1 MVRLMRKTVAGV
13 LLGCV
18 AAGVVFLAD
27 VSFRRLD
34 ANPLDTIELKTYD
47 WRLARTARPHTARRD
62 IALVEIDESSLRNL
76 QANAGRWPW
85 PRAVHSML
93 IDYLARGPAKV
104 IVYDIDFAEADTRT
118 GFEFG
123 GATWSGAESDK
134 ALADSIRAAGN
145 VILLADASYDGESK
159 NAPQVPAPAYP
170 QDVPGVIKRKAL
182 FPPFPALAV
191 AASGL
196 GHNLFILDADGP
208 IRHAL
213 PFVRNRS
220 SVLPSLGVA
229 AALRVAGIE
238 PQAVALD
245 GSVLRL
251 GERAYPLSE
260 RRVKSEHGVSS

>member
-18 AAGVVFLAD
+18 AAGVILLAALAQ
-27 VSFRRLD
+27 SPTG
-34 ANPLDTIELKTYD
+34 ANPFDTIELKTYD
-47 WRLARTARPHTARRD
+47 WRLARTARPETARKD

-104 IVYDIDFAEADTRT
+104 IVYDIDFAEADAGKT
-118 GFEFG
+118 FDLFG
-123 GATWSGAESDK
+123 STWSGAESDK

-159 NAPQVPAPAYP
+159 DAAQVQAPRYP
-170 QDVPGVIKRKAL
+170 LDVPGIIERRAL
-182 FPPFPALAV
+182 FPPFPALA
-191 AASGL
+191 ASASAL

-208 IRHAL
+208 IRHAV
-213 PFVRNRS
+213 PFVRHRG

-229 AALRVAGIE
+229 AALRVAG
-238 PQAVALD
+238 
-245 GSVLRL
+245 SF
-251 GERAYPLSE
+251 S
-260 RRVKSEHGVSS
+260 